1 MLDRAVIEAERERL
15 NEEAFEQEYG
25 AVFIGELKEPCEECG
40 YPDHTITGMVVIQGD
55 YAFPLCATCGK
66 ETDEKG
72 HTLWTR
78 WPDGSPHLQVIEL
91 VFRAPEFLSEGC
103 PDPDDPVQ
111 MEEIDVEAGL
121 DEPRM
126 RSAGEFFGLRPG
138 ATT

>member
-25 AVFIGELKEPCEECG
+25 AVFLGEEAEPCPACG
-40 YPDHTITGMVVIQGD
+40 GPDPKVSGTVIIQGA

-78 WPDGSPHLQVIEL
+78 WPDGSPHLQAIEL
-91 VFRAPEFLSEGC
+91 VLRAPEFLSEGC

-111 MEEIDVEAGL
+111 MEEIGVEAGL

-126 RSAGEFFGLRPG
+126 WSADEFFGPRPG